1 MAAAIAA
8 WPACDRN
15 TSFDGAT
22 AGDVDTGTAG
32 ARPVANLAFVLKD
45 AGGRDVRLAD
55 LKGKPLLINFWATW
69 CGPCKAEIPWFVEF
83 SERYKA
89 QGLTVLGISV
99 DDSADEIKAY
109 AAEHKVTYPLLVGRD
124 RADVSKA
131 FGAEDLIPVS
141 WLVRADGSV
150 QAKVSG
156 IHSREWFEQQLLTM
170 F

>member
-1 MAAAIAA
+1 MARDQDIIVS
-8 WPACDRN
+8 RN
-15 TSFDGAT
+15 NQ
-22 AGDVDTGTAG
+22 
-32 ARPVANLAFVLKD
+32 R
-45 AGGRDVRLAD
+45 R
-55 LKGKPLLINFWATW
+55 
-69 CGPCKAEIPWFVEF
+69 
-83 SERYKA
+83 
-89 QGLTVLGISV
+89 
-99 DDSADEIKAY
+99 
-109 AAEHKVTYPLLVGRD
+109 